1 MRKLFITAILSI
13 LLHPVSGQ
21 DVVRLISVEI
31 CHCID
36 TIENMD
42 SLEAKLDRCFPDAID
57 AVIGLLDE
65 NMQELFYDE
74 ATLDKTIDE
83 VYEKFLSY
91 CPKVRKFILE
101 DKEKSFYKMSNS
113 QKAREFFEAGNKAF
127 NSKDYKTA
135 VKLYLKAIKL
145 DRQWVLPLDNLGLT
159 YRTTGNYKK
168 AVKYYDKSLS
178 LYPEGRIALQN
189 QAIAY
194 TYLNDFLHA
203 MNNYDQLLYLYPENP
218 EGYFG
223 TALISFMIK
232 DYERALDF
240 ALYSHKMYV
249 SSQSENSKDS
259 EKLISMIYEKMKEQG
274 KDSIFFEK
282 AKQSGVNI
290 RFEQVP

>member
-1 MRKLFITAILSI
+1 MRKIISISFILPF
-13 LLHPVSGQ
+13 LLNFLQAQ
-21 DVVRLISVEI
+21 DLPRLISTEI

-42 SLEAKLDRCFPDAID
+42 SLDAKLDRCFPDAID

-74 ATLDKTIDE
+74 GNLNKIMDE

-101 DKEKSFYKMSNS
+101 DKERNFYKMSDS
-113 QKAREFFEAGNKAF
+113 PEAREYFEAGNKAF
-127 NSKDYKTA
+127 DSKDYKTA
-135 VKLYLKAIKL
+135 IKFFLKAIKA
-145 DRQWVLPLDNLGLT
+145 DTQWVLPYDNLGLT
-159 YRTTGNYKK
+159 YRTTGNYQK
-168 AVKYYDKSLS
+168 AIKYYGKSLQK
-178 LYPEGRIALQN
+178 YPEGRIALQN
-189 QAIAY
+189 QAVAY

-203 MNNYDQLLYLYPENP
+203 MNNYDQLIHLYPENP

-232 DYERALDF
+232 DYERALEF

-249 SSQSENSKDS
+249 SSGSENKKDS
-259 EKLISMIYEKMKEQG
+259 ESLISAIFEKMKEQG
-274 KDSIFFEK
+274 KDSVFYEK
-282 AKQSGVNI
+282 AKQFGINI
-290 RFEQVP
+290 IQN